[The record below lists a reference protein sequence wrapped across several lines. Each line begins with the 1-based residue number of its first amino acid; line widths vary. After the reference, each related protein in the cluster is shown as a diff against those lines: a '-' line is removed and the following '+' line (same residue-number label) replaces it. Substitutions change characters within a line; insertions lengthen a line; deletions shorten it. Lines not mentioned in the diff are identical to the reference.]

1 MSVSEVHN
9 QARGDLI
16 RAIQVLHHGGP
27 LRIQDIEPG
36 ANMRESAVLILVG
49 ALDNIP
55 AVTSRMA
62 VVAGPG
68 SADSRATPEHTGA
81 AQEPPRHAPGTGGSA
96 AEHVTADLDL
106 LLVQRAATL
115 RAHPGQVAFPG
126 GRLDPEDG
134 DPHDP
139 ADLLQLP
146 AGDGQAAYV
155 RAALREAQEETGLD
169 PSGVEVLGLLPRTP
183 LAVSSHQVTPVVGWW
198 KEPVSVDV
206 VDHAESNLVF
216 RTPILDLV
224 DPARRHRAEVRV
236 TGPDY
241 PRLRHRSPAFRIPRE
256 ITDPAGGDRDVVVW
270 GFTGILLDHLLTAAG
285 WSTPWDT
292 DDVRPAPL

>member
-1 MSVSEVHN
+1 MRVNPERRQV
-9 QARGDLI
+9 QARADLLGAVQ
-16 RAIQVLHHGGP
+16 RLQQGGA
-27 LRIQDIEPG
+27 LRIQDIPAGE
-36 ANMRESAVLILVG
+36 NMRESAVLILVG
-49 ALDNIP
+49 ALDDIP
-55 AVTSRMA
+55 AVGTDQAVPPGAGKGSGEGETSRK
-62 VVAGPG
+62 
-68 SADSRATPEHTGA
+68 TTL
-81 AQEPPRHAPGTGGSA
+81 
-96 AEHVTADLDL
+96 EHVSSDLDL

-139 ADLLQLP
+139 RALIDLP
-146 AGDGQAAYV
+146 AGPAQAAYV
-155 RAALREAQEETGLD
+155 RAALREAEEETGLD

-183 LAVSSHQVTPVVGWW
+183 LAVSSHHVTPVVGWW
-198 KEPVSVDV
+198 SKPVPVDV
-206 VDHAESNLVF
+206 VDHGESSLVF

-224 DPARRHRAEVRV
+224 DPGRRHRAEVRMS
-236 TGPDY
+236 GPDY

-256 ITDPAGGDRDVVVW
+256 ITDPAGGTGDVVVW

-285 WSTPWDT
+285 WSRPWDT